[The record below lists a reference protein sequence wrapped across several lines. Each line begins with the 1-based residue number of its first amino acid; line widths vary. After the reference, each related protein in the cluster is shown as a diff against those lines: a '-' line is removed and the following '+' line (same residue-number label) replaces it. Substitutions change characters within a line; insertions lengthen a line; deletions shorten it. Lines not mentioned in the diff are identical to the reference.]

1 MSPKSK
7 LSGILAF
14 IILGVLIHPCFNL
27 SLRAQTTS
35 AQQWT
40 QLYEGMSSNTQI
52 ESDEDSSPGNQIF
65 QQSQERVRVPGQFPE
80 RQIDKSDPRIEGLAI
95 TERQRVISN
104 LEQKLQPYLNKELIG
119 DQPLKQFGY
128 DQLRADRF
136 QFDPIANPSLPRN
149 YFLGPGDEVLIHD
162 SLGKS
167 GAAMGV
173 QGTLID
179 PSGLLHIPGVE
190 PIKAWN
196 LTLDQLNEELRTR
209 TKFLYATLGRLRSI
223 QVNLIGEANR
233 PGLHR
238 VPAIASV
245 YNVLAL
251 AGGVKKSGSLRQ
263 IQWKRGNQMIA
274 EIDLYEYLLKGETLK
289 EITLKSGDTLFIPL
303 LQKAFAVTGAVKR
316 PAIYETKDNITFNQA
331 LELAGGLQ
339 VDAMGKIQIER
350 TVPGQGRMM
359 IRVSLDNNDSRNQML
374 ENFDVVKIF
383 PTKAPLNVS
392 ISGEVIKKPGTYP
405 LLKEMILAD
414 LIVAAGGLGHPES
427 TDLTVFITRWEYND
441 LRSQRKIY
449 KIQLNPETL
458 KTKPSF
464 NLKRGDAVLIRH
476 HSEYRKP
483 MFVTI
488 AGEVQFPGTYEFELG
503 TRLSEIIKQA
513 GGYTDQAFLEGAI
526 FTRNLLIEK
535 EKAID
540 IRLRKDSE
548 RALLQSTVAASS
560 SLTSP
565 QTQLQAVN
573 AIREGLN
580 KENEIE
586 SQLSEGNE
594 IESRRNSDEEKT
606 EVSTV
611 QDINQGRVIIRL
623 RPINELQNT
632 VDDLELRDGDI
643 LTIPQ
648 KSNTIMVKGETLGE
662 ASIPYSEGEEA
673 DYYIDQLGGIR
684 DSADLD
690 DVYVIQASGIV
701 IKDSGYDIRQGDT
714 IIVPPDL
721 RPKESTIKEYAT
733 VVDIIFK
740 TFTTIAILYSIGI
753 LQAPSAIGMLAF

>member
-1 MSPKSK
+1 MSPKSTA
-7 LSGILAF
+7 SGILAF
-14 IILGVLIHPCFNL
+14 IFLGVLIHPCFNL

-35 AQQWT
+35 AQQWS
-40 QLYEGMSSNTQI
+40 QLYEGMSANTQT
-52 ESDEDSSPGNQIF
+52 ETGEGSSPGNLIF
-65 QQSQERVRVPGQFPE
+65 QQSQERVSVPRQVPE
-80 RQIDKSDPRIEGLAI
+80 RQ
-95 TERQRVISN
+95 TERSTSRMGKAVVGDRQRVISN

-167 GAAMGV
+167 GAAVGV
-173 QGTLID
+173 QGTLVD

-196 LTLDQLNEELRTR
+196 LTLEQLNEELRAR

-263 IQWKRGNQMIA
+263 IQWKRGNKLIA
-274 EIDLYEYLLKGETLK
+274 EIDLYEYLLKGETLE
-289 EITLKSGDTLFIPL
+289 EITLKSGDTLFIPM
-303 LQKAFAVTGAVKR
+303 LQNAFAVTGAVKR
-316 PAIYETKDNITFNQA
+316 PAIYETKNNITFNKA

-339 VDAMGKIQIER
+339 SDTSGMIQIER
-350 TVPGQGRMM
+350 TVPGQGRML
-359 IRVSLDNNDSRNQML
+359 IRISLDNNDSRNQKL
-374 ENFDVVKIF
+374 ENLDIIKVFPGGSSQTVKV
-383 PTKAPLNVS
+383 T
-392 ISGEVIKKPGTYP
+392 GEVVNLPGSYP
-405 LLKEMILAD
+405 LLKEMTLAD
-414 LIVAAGGLGHPES
+414 LVIAAGGLDHPES
-427 TDLTVFITRWEYND
+427 TDLVVFITRWEYSD
-441 LRSQRKIY
+441 LKSERKIY
-449 KIQLNPETL
+449 KIRLNPETL
-458 KTKPSF
+458 ETKPAF
-464 NLKRGDAVLIRH
+464 NLKRGDSVLIRH
-476 HSEYRKP
+476 HGEYRAP
-483 MFVTI
+483 MFITI

-503 TRLSEIIKQA
+503 TRISEIIKKA

-526 FTRNLLIEK
+526 FTRNLLVEK

-540 IRLRKDSE
+540 MRLRKDSE
-548 RALLQSTVAASS
+548 RALLQSTVSASA

-573 AIREGLN
+573 AIRAGLN
-580 KENEIE
+580 ETNQIE
-586 SQLSEGNE
+586 SQRSL
-594 IESRRNSDEEKT
+594 DEEET
-606 EVSTV
+606 EIATV
-611 QDINQGRVIIRL
+611 QDINQGRVIINL
-623 RPINELQNT
+623 RPVNELQNT
-632 VDDLELRDGDI
+632 IDDLELRDGDI

-648 KSNTIMVKGETLGE
+648 ISNTIMVKGETLGE
-662 ASIPYSEGEEA
+662 ASIPYSKGEEA
-673 DYYIDQLGGIR
+673 DYYIDQLGGLR

>member
-1 MSPKSK
+1 MSPKSTA
-7 LSGILAF
+7 SGILAF
-14 IILGVLIHPCFNL
+14 IFLGVLIHPCFNL

-35 AQQWT
+35 AQQWS
-40 QLYEGMSSNTQI
+40 QLYEGMSANTQT
-52 ESDEDSSPGNQIF
+52 ETGEGSSPGNLIF
-65 QQSQERVRVPGQFPE
+65 QQSQERVSVPRQVPE
-80 RQIDKSDPRIEGLAI
+80 RQ
-95 TERQRVISN
+95 TERSTSRMGKAVTGDRQRVISN
-104 LEQKLQPYLNKELIG
+104 LEIKLQPYLNKELIG

-167 GAAMGV
+167 GAAVGV
-173 QGTLID
+173 QGTLVD

-196 LTLDQLNEELRTR
+196 LTLEQLNEELRAR

-263 IQWKRGNQMIA
+263 IQWKRGNKLIA
-274 EIDLYEYLLKGETLK
+274 EIDLYEYLLKGETLE
-289 EITLKSGDTLFIPL
+289 EITLKSGDTLFIPM
-303 LQKAFAVTGAVKR
+303 LQNAFAVTGAVKR
-316 PAIYETKDNITFNQA
+316 PAIYETKNNITFNKA

-339 VDAMGKIQIER
+339 ADTSGMIQIER
-350 TVPGQGRMM
+350 TVPGQGRML
-359 IRVSLDNNDSRNQML
+359 IRISLDNNDSRNQKL
-374 ENFDVVKIF
+374 ENLDIIKVFPGGSSQTVKV
-383 PTKAPLNVS
+383 T
-392 ISGEVIKKPGTYP
+392 GEVVNLPGSYP
-405 LLKEMILAD
+405 LLKEMTLAD
-414 LIVAAGGLGHPES
+414 LVIAAGGLDHPES
-427 TDLTVFITRWEYND
+427 TDLVVFITRWEYSD
-441 LRSQRKIY
+441 LKSERKIY
-449 KIQLNPETL
+449 KIRLNPETL
-458 KTKPSF
+458 ETKPAF
-464 NLKRGDAVLIRH
+464 NLKRGDSVLIRH
-476 HSEYRKP
+476 HGEYRAP
-483 MFVTI
+483 MFITI

-503 TRLSEIIKQA
+503 TRISEIIKKA

-526 FTRNLLIEK
+526 FTRNLLVEK

-540 IRLRKDSE
+540 MRLRKDSE
-548 RALLQSTVAASS
+548 RALLQSTVSASA

-573 AIREGLN
+573 AIRAGLN
-580 KENEIE
+580 ETNQIE
-586 SQLSEGNE
+586 SQRSL
-594 IESRRNSDEEKT
+594 DEEET
-606 EVSTV
+606 EIATV
-611 QDINQGRVIIRL
+611 QDINQGRVIINL
-623 RPINELQNT
+623 RPVNELQNT

-648 KSNTIMVKGETLGE
+648 ISNTIMVKGETLGE
-662 ASIPYSEGEEA
+662 ASIPYSKGEEA
-673 DYYIDQLGGIR
+673 DYYIDQLGGLR
-684 DSADLD
+684 DSADLE

-721 RPKESTIKEYAT
+721 RPKESTILEYAT

-740 TFTTIAILYSIGI
+740 TFTTFAILYSIGI

>member
-1 MSPKSK
+1 MGKAVV
-7 LSGILAF
+7 G
-14 IILGVLIHPCFNL
+14 
-27 SLRAQTTS
+27 
-35 AQQWT
+35 
-40 QLYEGMSSNTQI
+40 
-52 ESDEDSSPGNQIF
+52 D
-65 QQSQERVRVPGQFPE
+65 
-80 RQIDKSDPRIEGLAI
+80 
-95 TERQRVISN
+95 RQRVISN

-167 GAAMGV
+167 GAAVGV
-173 QGTLID
+173 QGTLVD

-196 LTLDQLNEELRTR
+196 LTLDQLNEELRAR

-263 IQWKRGNQMIA
+263 IQWKRGNKLIA
-274 EIDLYEYLLKGETLK
+274 EIDLYEYLLKGETLE
-289 EITLKSGDTLFIPL
+289 EITLKSGDTLFIPM
-303 LQKAFAVTGAVKR
+303 LQNAFAVTGAVKR
-316 PAIYETKDNITFNQA
+316 PAIYETKNNITFNKA

-339 VDAMGKIQIER
+339 SDTSGMIQIER
-350 TVPGQGRMM
+350 TVPGQGRML
-359 IRVSLDNNDSRNQML
+359 IRISLDNNDSRNQKL
-374 ENFDVVKIF
+374 ENLDIIKVFPGGSSQTVKV
-383 PTKAPLNVS
+383 T
-392 ISGEVIKKPGTYP
+392 GEVVNLPGSYP
-405 LLKEMILAD
+405 LLKEMTLAD
-414 LIVAAGGLGHPES
+414 LVIAAGGLDHPES
-427 TDLTVFITRWEYND
+427 TDLVVFITRWEYSD
-441 LRSQRKIY
+441 LKSERKIY
-449 KIQLNPETL
+449 KIRLNPETL
-458 KTKPSF
+458 ETKPAF
-464 NLKRGDAVLIRH
+464 NLKRGDSVLIRH
-476 HSEYRKP
+476 HGEYRAP
-483 MFVTI
+483 MFITI

-503 TRLSEIIKQA
+503 TRISEIIKKA

-526 FTRNLLIEK
+526 FTRNLLVEK

-540 IRLRKDSE
+540 MRLRKDSE
-548 RALLQSTVAASS
+548 RALLQSTVSASA

-573 AIREGLN
+573 AIRAGLN
-580 KENEIE
+580 ETNQIE
-586 SQLSEGNE
+586 SQRSL
-594 IESRRNSDEEKT
+594 DEEET
-606 EVSTV
+606 EIATV
-611 QDINQGRVIIRL
+611 QDINQGRVIIKL
-623 RPINELQNT
+623 RPVNELQNT

-648 KSNTIMVKGETLGE
+648 ISNTIMVKGETLGE
-662 ASIPYSEGEEA
+662 ASIPYSKGEEA
-673 DYYIDQLGGIR
+673 DYYIDQLGGLR

-690 DVYVIQASGIV
+690 DVYVIQASGNV
-701 IKDSGYDIRQGDT
+701 IKESGYDIRQGDT

>member
-1 MSPKSK
+1 MSPKSTA
-7 LSGILAF
+7 SGILAF
-14 IILGVLIHPCFNL
+14 IFLGVLIHPCFNL

-35 AQQWT
+35 AQQWS
-40 QLYEGMSSNTQI
+40 QLYEGMSANTQT
-52 ESDEDSSPGNQIF
+52 ETGEGSSPGNLIF
-65 QQSQERVRVPGQFPE
+65 QQSQERVSVPRQVPE
-80 RQIDKSDPRIEGLAI
+80 RQ
-95 TERQRVISN
+95 TERSTSRMGKAVVGDRQRVISN
-104 LEQKLQPYLNKELIG
+104 LEIKLQPYLNKELIG

-167 GAAMGV
+167 GAVVGV
-173 QGTLID
+173 QGTLVD

-196 LTLDQLNEELRTR
+196 LTLDQLNEELRAR

-263 IQWKRGNQMIA
+263 IQWKRGNKLIA
-274 EIDLYEYLLKGETLK
+274 EIDLYEYLLKGETLE
-289 EITLKSGDTLFIPL
+289 EITLKSGDTLFIPM
-303 LQKAFAVTGAVKR
+303 LQNAFAVTGAVKR
-316 PAIYETKDNITFNQA
+316 PAIYETKNNITFNQA

-339 VDAMGKIQIER
+339 ADTSGMIQIER
-350 TVPGQGRMM
+350 TVPGQGRML
-359 IRVSLDNNDSRNQML
+359 IRISLDNNASRNQKL
-374 ENFDVVKIF
+374 ENLDIIKVFPGGSSQTVKV
-383 PTKAPLNVS
+383 T
-392 ISGEVIKKPGTYP
+392 GEVVNLPGSYP
-405 LLKEMILAD
+405 LLKEMTLAD
-414 LIVAAGGLGHPES
+414 LVIAAGGLDHPES
-427 TDLTVFITRWEYND
+427 TDLVVFITRWEYSD
-441 LRSQRKIY
+441 LKSERKIY
-449 KIQLNPETL
+449 KIRLNPETL
-458 KTKPSF
+458 ETKPAF
-464 NLKRGDAVLIRH
+464 NLKRGDSVLIRH
-476 HSEYRKP
+476 HGEYRAP
-483 MFVTI
+483 MFITI

-503 TRLSEIIKQA
+503 TRISEIIKKA

-526 FTRNLLIEK
+526 FTRNLLVEK

-540 IRLRKDSE
+540 MRLRKDSE
-548 RALLQSTVAASS
+548 RALLQSTVSASA

-573 AIREGLN
+573 AIRAGLN
-580 KENEIE
+580 ETNQIE
-586 SQLSEGNE
+586 SQRSL
-594 IESRRNSDEEKT
+594 DEEET
-606 EVSTV
+606 EIATV
-611 QDINQGRVIIRL
+611 QDINQGRVIINL
-623 RPINELQNT
+623 RPVNELQNT

-648 KSNTIMVKGETLGE
+648 ISNTIMVKGETLGE
-662 ASIPYSEGEEA
+662 ASIPYSKGEEA
-673 DYYIDQLGGIR
+673 DYYIDQLGGLR

>member
-1 MSPKSK
+1 MSPK
-7 LSGILAF
+7 LTASGILAF
-14 IILGVLIHPCFNL
+14 IFLGVLIHPCFNL

-35 AQQWT
+35 AQQWS
-40 QLYEGMSSNTQI
+40 QLYEGMSANTQT
-52 ESDEDSSPGNQIF
+52 ETGEGSSPGNLIF
-65 QQSQERVRVPGQFPE
+65 QQSQERVSVPRQVPE
-80 RQIDKSDPRIEGLAI
+80 RQ
-95 TERQRVISN
+95 TERSTSRMGKAVVGDRQRVISN
-104 LEQKLQPYLNKELIG
+104 LEIKLQPYLNKELIG

-167 GAAMGV
+167 GAAVGV
-173 QGTLID
+173 QGTLVD

-196 LTLDQLNEELRTR
+196 LTLEQLNEELRAR

-263 IQWKRGNQMIA
+263 IQWKRGNKLIA

-289 EITLKSGDTLFIPL
+289 EITLKSGDTLFIPM
-303 LQKAFAVTGAVKR
+303 LQNAFAVTGAVKR
-316 PAIYETKDNITFNQA
+316 PAIYETKNNITFNQA

-339 VDAMGKIQIER
+339 ADTSGMIQIER
-350 TVPGQGRMM
+350 TVPGQGRML
-359 IRVSLDNNDSRNQML
+359 IRISLDNNDSRNQKL
-374 ENFDVVKIF
+374 ENLDIIKVFPGGSSQTVKV
-383 PTKAPLNVS
+383 T
-392 ISGEVIKKPGTYP
+392 GEVVNLPGSYP
-405 LLKEMILAD
+405 LLKEMTLAD
-414 LIVAAGGLGHPES
+414 LVIAAGGLDHPES
-427 TDLTVFITRWEYND
+427 TDLVVFITRWEYSD
-441 LRSQRKIY
+441 LKSERKIY
-449 KIQLNPETL
+449 KIRLNPETL
-458 KTKPSF
+458 ETKPAF
-464 NLKRGDAVLIRH
+464 NLKRGDSVLIRH
-476 HSEYRKP
+476 HGEYRAP
-483 MFVTI
+483 MFITI

-503 TRLSEIIKQA
+503 TRISEIIKKA

-526 FTRNLLIEK
+526 FTRNLLVEK

-540 IRLRKDSE
+540 MRLRKDSE
-548 RALLQSTVAASS
+548 RALLQSTVSASA

-573 AIREGLN
+573 AIRAGLN
-580 KENEIE
+580 ETNQIE
-586 SQLSEGNE
+586 SQRSL
-594 IESRRNSDEEKT
+594 DEEET
-606 EVSTV
+606 EIATV
-611 QDINQGRVIIRL
+611 QDINQGRVIINL
-623 RPINELQNT
+623 RPVNELQNT
-632 VDDLELRDGDI
+632 IDDLELRDGDI

-648 KSNTIMVKGETLGE
+648 ISNTIMVKGETLGE
-662 ASIPYSEGEEA
+662 ASIPYSKGEEA
-673 DYYIDQLGGIR
+673 EYYIDQLGGLR

>member
-1 MSPKSK
+1 MSPK
-7 LSGILAF
+7 LTASGILAF
-14 IILGVLIHPCFNL
+14 IFLGVLIHPCFNL

-35 AQQWT
+35 AQQWS
-40 QLYEGMSSNTQI
+40 QLYEGMSANTQT
-52 ESDEDSSPGNQIF
+52 ETGEGSSPGNLIF
-65 QQSQERVRVPGQFPE
+65 QQSQERVSVPRQVPE
-80 RQIDKSDPRIEGLAI
+80 RQ
-95 TERQRVISN
+95 TERSTSRMGKPVTGDRQRVISN
-104 LEQKLQPYLNKELIG
+104 LEIKLQPYLNKELIG

-167 GAAMGV
+167 GAAVGV
-173 QGTLID
+173 QGTLVD

-196 LTLDQLNEELRTR
+196 LTLDQLNEELRAR

-263 IQWKRGNQMIA
+263 IQWKRGNKLIA
-274 EIDLYEYLLKGETLK
+274 EIDLYEYLLKGETLE
-289 EITLKSGDTLFIPL
+289 EITLKSGDTLFIPM
-303 LQKAFAVTGAVKR
+303 LQNAFAVTGAVKR
-316 PAIYETKDNITFNQA
+316 PAIYETKNNITFNKA

-339 VDAMGKIQIER
+339 ADTSGMIQIER
-350 TVPGQGRMM
+350 TVPGQGRML
-359 IRVSLDNNDSRNQML
+359 IRISLDNNASRNQKL
-374 ENFDVVKIF
+374 ENLDIIKVFPGGSSQTVKV
-383 PTKAPLNVS
+383 T
-392 ISGEVIKKPGTYP
+392 GEVVNLPGSYP
-405 LLKEMILAD
+405 LLKEMTLAD
-414 LIVAAGGLGHPES
+414 LVIAAGGLDHPES
-427 TDLTVFITRWEYND
+427 TDLVVFITRWEYSD
-441 LRSQRKIY
+441 LKSERKIY
-449 KIQLNPETL
+449 KIRLNPETL
-458 KTKPSF
+458 ETKPAF
-464 NLKRGDAVLIRH
+464 NLKRGDSVLIRH
-476 HSEYRKP
+476 HGEYRAP
-483 MFVTI
+483 MFITI

-503 TRLSEIIKQA
+503 TRISEIIKKA

-526 FTRNLLIEK
+526 FTRNLLVEK

-540 IRLRKDSE
+540 MRLRKDSE
-548 RALLQSTVAASS
+548 RALLQSTVSASA

-573 AIREGLN
+573 AIRAGLN
-580 KENEIE
+580 ETNQIE
-586 SQLSEGNE
+586 SQRSL
-594 IESRRNSDEEKT
+594 DEEET
-606 EVSTV
+606 EIATV
-611 QDINQGRVIIRL
+611 QDINQGRVIIKL
-623 RPINELQNT
+623 RPVNELQNT
-632 VDDLELRDGDI
+632 IDDLELRDGDI

-648 KSNTIMVKGETLGE
+648 ISNTIMVKGETLGE
-662 ASIPYSEGEEA
+662 ASIPYSKGEEA
-673 DYYIDQLGGIR
+673 EYYIDQLGGLR

>member
-7 LSGILAF
+7 LSGFLAF

-52 ESDEDSSPGNQIF
+52 ETGEGSSPGNQIF
-65 QQSQERVRVPGQFPE
+65 QQSQERLRVPGQAPE

-167 GAAMGV
+167 RAAMGV
-173 QGTLID
+173 QGTLVD

-196 LTLDQLNEELRTR
+196 LTLDQLNEELRAR

-274 EIDLYEYLLKGETLK
+274 EIDLYEYLLKGETLE
-289 EITLKSGDTLFIPL
+289 EITLKSGDTLFIPM
-303 LQKAFAVTGAVKR
+303 LQNAFAVTGAIKR

-339 VDAMGKIQIER
+339 VDAMGNIQIER

-427 TDLTVFITRWEYND
+427 TDLTVFITRWEYKD

-526 FTRNLLIEK
+526 FTRDLLIEK

-586 SQLSEGNE
+586 SRLSEGNE

-611 QDINQGRVIIRL
+611 QDIKQGRVIIRL

-690 DVYVIQASGIV
+690 DVYVIQVSGIV

>member
-1 MSPKSK
+1 MSPK
-7 LSGILAF
+7 LTASGILAF
-14 IILGVLIHPCFNL
+14 IFLGVLIHPCFNL

-35 AQQWT
+35 AQQWS
-40 QLYEGMSSNTQI
+40 QLYEGMSANTQT
-52 ESDEDSSPGNQIF
+52 ETGEGSSPGNLIF
-65 QQSQERVRVPGQFPE
+65 QQSQERVSVPRQVPE
-80 RQIDKSDPRIEGLAI
+80 RQTERSTSRIEKFVTGD
-95 TERQRVISN
+95 RQRVISN
-104 LEQKLQPYLNKELIG
+104 LEIKLQPYLNKELIG

-167 GAAMGV
+167 GAVVGV
-173 QGTLID
+173 QGTLVD

-196 LTLDQLNEELRTR
+196 LTLDQLNEELRAR

-263 IQWKRGNQMIA
+263 IQWKRGNKLIA

-289 EITLKSGDTLFIPL
+289 EITLKSGDTLFIPM
-303 LQKAFAVTGAVKR
+303 LQNAFAVTGAVKR
-316 PAIYETKDNITFNQA
+316 PAIYETKNNITFNQA

-339 VDAMGKIQIER
+339 ADTSGMIQIER
-350 TVPGQGRMM
+350 TVPGQGRML
-359 IRVSLDNNDSRNQML
+359 IRISLDNNASRNQKL
-374 ENFDVVKIF
+374 ENLDIIKVFPGGSSQTVKV
-383 PTKAPLNVS
+383 T
-392 ISGEVIKKPGTYP
+392 GEVVNLPGSYP
-405 LLKEMILAD
+405 LLKEMTLAD
-414 LIVAAGGLGHPES
+414 LVIAAGGLDHPES
-427 TDLTVFITRWEYND
+427 TDLVVFITRWEYSD
-441 LRSQRKIY
+441 LKSERKIY
-449 KIQLNPETL
+449 KIRLNPETL
-458 KTKPSF
+458 ETKPAF
-464 NLKRGDAVLIRH
+464 NLKRGDSVLIRH
-476 HSEYRKP
+476 HGEYRAP
-483 MFVTI
+483 MFITI

-503 TRLSEIIKQA
+503 TRISEIIKKA

-526 FTRNLLIEK
+526 FTRNLLVEK

-540 IRLRKDSE
+540 MRLRKDSE
-548 RALLQSTVAASS
+548 RALLQSTVSASA

-573 AIREGLN
+573 AIRAGLN
-580 KENEIE
+580 ETNQIE
-586 SQLSEGNE
+586 SQRSL
-594 IESRRNSDEEKT
+594 DEEET
-606 EVSTV
+606 EIATV
-611 QDINQGRVIIRL
+611 QDINQGRVIIKL
-623 RPINELQNT
+623 RPVNELQNT

-648 KSNTIMVKGETLGE
+648 ISNTIMVKGETLGE
-662 ASIPYSEGEEA
+662 ASIPYSKGEEA
-673 DYYIDQLGGIR
+673 EYYIDQLGGLR

>member
-7 LSGILAF
+7 VSGILAF

-40 QLYEGMSSNTQI
+40 QLYEGMSANTQI
-52 ESDEDSSPGNQIF
+52 ETGEGSSPGNLIF
-65 QQSQERVRVPGQFPE
+65 QQSQERVSVPRQVSE
-80 RQIDKSDPRIEGLAI
+80 RQ
-95 TERQRVISN
+95 TERSTSSMGKPVTGDRQRVISN
-104 LEQKLQPYLNKELIG
+104 LEIKLQPYLNKELIG

-167 GAAMGV
+167 GAAVGV
-173 QGTLID
+173 QGTLVD

-196 LTLDQLNEELRTR
+196 LTLDQLNEELRAR

-263 IQWKRGNQMIA
+263 IQWKRGNKLIA
-274 EIDLYEYLLKGETLK
+274 EIDLYEYLLKGETLE
-289 EITLKSGDTLFIPL
+289 EITLKSGDTLFIPM
-303 LQKAFAVTGAVKR
+303 LQNAFAVTGAVKR
-316 PAIYETKDNITFNQA
+316 PAIYETKNNITFNQA

-339 VDAMGKIQIER
+339 ADTSGMIQIER
-350 TVPGQGRMM
+350 TVPGQGRAL
-359 IRVSLDNNDSRNQML
+359 IRISLDNNASRNQKL
-374 ENFDVVKIF
+374 ENLDIIKVFPGGSSQSVKV
-383 PTKAPLNVS
+383 T
-392 ISGEVIKKPGTYP
+392 GEVVNLPGNYP
-405 LLKEMILAD
+405 LLKEMTLAD
-414 LIVAAGGLGHPES
+414 LIIAAGGLDHPES
-427 TDLTVFITRWEYND
+427 TDLVVFITRWEYSD
-441 LRSQRKIY
+441 LKSERKIY
-449 KIQLNPETL
+449 KIRLNPETL
-458 KTKPSF
+458 ETKPAF
-464 NLKRGDAVLIRH
+464 NLKRGDSVLIRH
-476 HSEYRKP
+476 HGEYRAP
-483 MFVTI
+483 MFITI

-503 TRLSEIIKQA
+503 TRISEIIKKA

-526 FTRNLLIEK
+526 FTRNLLVEK

-540 IRLRKDSE
+540 MRLRKDSE
-548 RALLQSTVAASS
+548 RALLQSTVSASA

-573 AIREGLN
+573 AIRAGLN
-580 KENEIE
+580 ETNQIE
-586 SQLSEGNE
+586 SQRSL
-594 IESRRNSDEEKT
+594 DEEET
-606 EVSTV
+606 EIATV
-611 QDINQGRVIIRL
+611 QDINQGRVIIKL
-623 RPINELQNT
+623 RPVNELQNT

-648 KSNTIMVKGETLGE
+648 ISNTIMVKGETLGE
-662 ASIPYSEGEEA
+662 ASIPYSKGEEA
-673 DYYIDQLGGIR
+673 DYYIDQLGGLR

>member
-52 ESDEDSSPGNQIF
+52 ETGEGSSPGNQIF
-65 QQSQERVRVPGQFPE
+65 QQSQERVRVPGQVPE
-80 RQIDKSDPRIEGLAI
+80 RQIDKSDSRIEGLAI

-196 LTLDQLNEELRTR
+196 LTLDQLNEELRAR

-274 EIDLYEYLLKGETLK
+274 EIDLYEYLLKGETLE
-289 EITLKSGDTLFIPL
+289 EITLKSGDTLFIPM
-303 LQKAFAVTGAVKR
+303 LQNAFAVTGAIKR

-526 FTRNLLIEK
+526 FTRDLLIEK

-580 KENEIE
+580 KENETE

>member
-1 MSPKSK
+1 MSPKSTA
-7 LSGILAF
+7 SGILAF
-14 IILGVLIHPCFNL
+14 IFLGVLIHPCFNL

-35 AQQWT
+35 AQQWS
-40 QLYEGMSSNTQI
+40 QLYEGMSANTQI
-52 ESDEDSSPGNQIF
+52 ETGEGSSPGNLIF
-65 QQSQERVRVPGQFPE
+65 QQSQERVSVPRQVPE
-80 RQIDKSDPRIEGLAI
+80 RQ
-95 TERQRVISN
+95 TERSTSRMGKAVTGDRQRVISN
-104 LEQKLQPYLNKELIG
+104 LEIKLQPYLNKELIG

-167 GAAMGV
+167 GAAVGV
-173 QGTLID
+173 QGTLVD

-196 LTLDQLNEELRTR
+196 LTLDQLNEELRAR

-263 IQWKRGNQMIA
+263 IQWKRGNKLIA
-274 EIDLYEYLLKGETLK
+274 EIDLYEYLLKGETLE
-289 EITLKSGDTLFIPL
+289 EITLKSGDTLFIPM
-303 LQKAFAVTGAVKR
+303 LQNAFAVTGAVKR
-316 PAIYETKDNITFNQA
+316 PAIYETKNNITFNQA

-339 VDAMGKIQIER
+339 ADTSGMIQIER
-350 TVPGQGRMM
+350 TVPGQGRML
-359 IRVSLDNNDSRNQML
+359 IRISLDNNDSRNQKL
-374 ENFDVVKIF
+374 ENLDIIKVFPGGSSQTVKV
-383 PTKAPLNVS
+383 T
-392 ISGEVIKKPGTYP
+392 GEVVNLPGSYP
-405 LLKEMILAD
+405 LLKEMTLAD
-414 LIVAAGGLGHPES
+414 LVIAAGGLDHPES
-427 TDLTVFITRWEYND
+427 TDLVVFITRWEYSD
-441 LRSQRKIY
+441 LKSERKIY
-449 KIQLNPETL
+449 KIRLNPETL
-458 KTKPSF
+458 ETKPAF
-464 NLKRGDAVLIRH
+464 NLKRGDSVLIRH
-476 HSEYRKP
+476 HGEYRAP
-483 MFVTI
+483 MFITI

-503 TRLSEIIKQA
+503 TRISEIIKKA

-526 FTRNLLIEK
+526 FTRNLLVEK

-540 IRLRKDSE
+540 MRLRKDSE
-548 RALLQSTVAASS
+548 RALLQSTVSASA

-573 AIREGLN
+573 AIRAGLN
-580 KENEIE
+580 ETNQIE
-586 SQLSEGNE
+586 SQRSL
-594 IESRRNSDEEKT
+594 DEEET
-606 EVSTV
+606 EIATV
-611 QDINQGRVIIRL
+611 QDINQGRVIINL
-623 RPINELQNT
+623 RPVNELQNT
-632 VDDLELRDGDI
+632 IDDLELRDGDI

-648 KSNTIMVKGETLGE
+648 ISNTIMVKGETLGE
-662 ASIPYSEGEEA
+662 ASIPYSKGEEA
-673 DYYIDQLGGIR
+673 DYYIDQLGGLR

>member
-1 MSPKSK
+1 MSPKSTA
-7 LSGILAF
+7 SGILAF
-14 IILGVLIHPCFNL
+14 IFLGVLIHPCFNL

-35 AQQWT
+35 AQQWS
-40 QLYEGMSSNTQI
+40 QLYEGMSANTQI
-52 ESDEDSSPGNQIF
+52 ETGKGSSPGNLIF
-65 QQSQERVRVPGQFPE
+65 QQSQERVSVPRQVPE
-80 RQIDKSDPRIEGLAI
+80 RQ
-95 TERQRVISN
+95 TERSTSRMGKAVVGDRQRVISN
-104 LEQKLQPYLNKELIG
+104 LEIKLQPYLNKELIG

-167 GAAMGV
+167 GAVVGV
-173 QGTLID
+173 QGTLVD

-196 LTLDQLNEELRTR
+196 LTLEQLNEELRAR

-263 IQWKRGNQMIA
+263 IQWKRGNKLIA

-289 EITLKSGDTLFIPL
+289 EITLKSGDTLFIPM
-303 LQKAFAVTGAVKR
+303 LQNAFAVTGAVKR
-316 PAIYETKDNITFNQA
+316 PAIYETKNNITFNQA

-339 VDAMGKIQIER
+339 ADTSGMIQIER
-350 TVPGQGRMM
+350 TVPGQGRML
-359 IRVSLDNNDSRNQML
+359 IRISLDNNASRNQKL
-374 ENFDVVKIF
+374 ENLDIIKVFPGGSSQTVKV
-383 PTKAPLNVS
+383 T
-392 ISGEVIKKPGTYP
+392 GEVVNLPGSYP
-405 LLKEMILAD
+405 LLKEMTLAD
-414 LIVAAGGLGHPES
+414 LVIAAGGLDHPES
-427 TDLTVFITRWEYND
+427 TDLVVFITRWEYSD
-441 LRSQRKIY
+441 LKSERKIY
-449 KIQLNPETL
+449 KIRLNPETL
-458 KTKPSF
+458 ETKPAF
-464 NLKRGDAVLIRH
+464 NLKRGDSVLIRH
-476 HSEYRKP
+476 HGEYRAP
-483 MFVTI
+483 MFITI

-503 TRLSEIIKQA
+503 TRISEIIKKA

-526 FTRNLLIEK
+526 FTRNLLVEK

-540 IRLRKDSE
+540 MRLRKDSE
-548 RALLQSTVAASS
+548 RALLQSTVSASA

-573 AIREGLN
+573 AIRAGLN
-580 KENEIE
+580 ETNQIE
-586 SQLSEGNE
+586 SQRSL
-594 IESRRNSDEEKT
+594 DEEET
-606 EVSTV
+606 EIATV
-611 QDINQGRVIIRL
+611 QDINQGRVIIKL
-623 RPINELQNT
+623 RPVNELQNT
-632 VDDLELRDGDI
+632 IDDLELRDGDI

-648 KSNTIMVKGETLGE
+648 ISNTIMVKGETLGE
-662 ASIPYSEGEEA
+662 ASIPYSKGEEA
-673 DYYIDQLGGIR
+673 EYYIDQLGGLR

>member
-1 MSPKSK
+1 MSPK
-7 LSGILAF
+7 LTASGILAF
-14 IILGVLIHPCFNL
+14 IFLGVLIHPCFNL

-35 AQQWT
+35 AQQWS
-40 QLYEGMSSNTQI
+40 QLYEGMSANTQT
-52 ESDEDSSPGNQIF
+52 ETGEGSSPGNLIF
-65 QQSQERVRVPGQFPE
+65 QQSQERVSVPRQVPE
-80 RQIDKSDPRIEGLAI
+80 RQTERSTSRIEKSVTGD
-95 TERQRVISN
+95 RQRVISN
-104 LEQKLQPYLNKELIG
+104 LEIKLQPYLNKELIG

-167 GAAMGV
+167 GAAVGV
-173 QGTLID
+173 QGTLVD

-196 LTLDQLNEELRTR
+196 LTLEQLNEELRAR

-263 IQWKRGNQMIA
+263 IQWKRGNKLIA

-289 EITLKSGDTLFIPL
+289 EITLKSGDTLFIPM
-303 LQKAFAVTGAVKR
+303 LQNAFAVTGAVKR
-316 PAIYETKDNITFNQA
+316 PAIYETKNNITFNKA

-339 VDAMGKIQIER
+339 ADTSGMIQIER
-350 TVPGQGRMM
+350 TVPGQGRML
-359 IRVSLDNNDSRNQML
+359 IRISLDNNASRNQKL
-374 ENFDVVKIF
+374 ENLDIIKVFPGGSSQTVKV
-383 PTKAPLNVS
+383 T
-392 ISGEVIKKPGTYP
+392 GEVVNLPGNYP
-405 LLKEMILAD
+405 LLKEMTLAD
-414 LIVAAGGLGHPES
+414 LVIAAGGLDHPES
-427 TDLTVFITRWEYND
+427 TDLVVFITRWEYSD
-441 LRSQRKIY
+441 LKSERKIY
-449 KIQLNPETL
+449 KIRLNPETL
-458 KTKPSF
+458 ETKPAF
-464 NLKRGDAVLIRH
+464 NLKRGDSVLIRH
-476 HSEYRKP
+476 HGEYRAP
-483 MFVTI
+483 MFITI

-503 TRLSEIIKQA
+503 TRISEIIKKA

-526 FTRNLLIEK
+526 FTRNLLVEK

-540 IRLRKDSE
+540 MRLRKDSE
-548 RALLQSTVAASS
+548 RALLQSTVSASA

-573 AIREGLN
+573 AIRAGLN
-580 KENEIE
+580 ETNQIE
-586 SQLSEGNE
+586 SQRSL
-594 IESRRNSDEEKT
+594 DEEET
-606 EVSTV
+606 EIATV
-611 QDINQGRVIIRL
+611 QDINQGRVIINL
-623 RPINELQNT
+623 RPVNELQNT

-648 KSNTIMVKGETLGE
+648 ISNTIMVKGETLGE
-662 ASIPYSEGEEA
+662 ASIPYSKGEEA
-673 DYYIDQLGGIR
+673 EYYIDQLGGLR

>member
-1 MSPKSK
+1 MSPK
-7 LSGILAF
+7 LTASGILAF
-14 IILGVLIHPCFNL
+14 IFLGVLIHPCFNL

-35 AQQWT
+35 AQQWS
-40 QLYEGMSSNTQI
+40 QLYEGMSANTQI
-52 ESDEDSSPGNQIF
+52 ETGEGSSPGNLIF
-65 QQSQERVRVPGQFPE
+65 QQSQERVSVPRQVSE
-80 RQIDKSDPRIEGLAI
+80 RQ
-95 TERQRVISN
+95 TERSTSSMGKPVTGDRQRVISN
-104 LEQKLQPYLNKELIG
+104 LEIKLQPYLNKELIG

-167 GAAMGV
+167 GAAVGV
-173 QGTLID
+173 QGTLVD

-196 LTLDQLNEELRTR
+196 LTLDQLNEELRAR

-263 IQWKRGNQMIA
+263 IQWKRGNKLIA
-274 EIDLYEYLLKGETLK
+274 EIDLYEYLLKGETLE
-289 EITLKSGDTLFIPL
+289 EITLKSGDTLFIPM
-303 LQKAFAVTGAVKR
+303 LQNAFAVTGAVKR
-316 PAIYETKDNITFNQA
+316 PAIYETKNNITFNKA

-339 VDAMGKIQIER
+339 SDTSGMIQIER
-350 TVPGQGRMM
+350 TVPGQGRML
-359 IRVSLDNNDSRNQML
+359 IRISLDNNDSRNQKL
-374 ENFDVVKIF
+374 ENLDIIKVFPGGSSQTVKV
-383 PTKAPLNVS
+383 T
-392 ISGEVIKKPGTYP
+392 GEVINLPGNYP
-405 LLKEMILAD
+405 LLKEMTLAD
-414 LIVAAGGLGHPES
+414 LVIAAGGLDHPES
-427 TDLTVFITRWEYND
+427 TDLVVFITRWEYSD
-441 LRSQRKIY
+441 LKSERKIY
-449 KIQLNPETL
+449 KIRLNPETL
-458 KTKPSF
+458 ETKPAF
-464 NLKRGDAVLIRH
+464 NLKRGDSVLIRH
-476 HSEYRKP
+476 HGEYRAP
-483 MFVTI
+483 MFITI

-503 TRLSEIIKQA
+503 TRISEIIKKA

-526 FTRNLLIEK
+526 FTRNLLVEK

-540 IRLRKDSE
+540 MRLRKDSE
-548 RALLQSTVAASS
+548 RALLQSTVSASA

-565 QTQLQAVN
+565 QTQLQALN
-573 AIREGLN
+573 AIRAGLN
-580 KENEIE
+580 ETNQIE
-586 SQLSEGNE
+586 SQRSL
-594 IESRRNSDEEKT
+594 DEEET
-606 EVSTV
+606 EIATV
-611 QDINQGRVIIRL
+611 QDINQGRVIIKL
-623 RPINELQNT
+623 RPVNELQNT

-648 KSNTIMVKGETLGE
+648 ISNTIMVKGETLGE
-662 ASIPYSEGEEA
+662 ASIPYSKGEEA
-673 DYYIDQLGGIR
+673 EYYIDQLGGLR

>member
-1 MSPKSK
+1 MSPK
-7 LSGILAF
+7 LTASGILAF
-14 IILGVLIHPCFNL
+14 IFLGVLIHPCFNL

-35 AQQWT
+35 AQQWS
-40 QLYEGMSSNTQI
+40 QLYEGMSANTQT
-52 ESDEDSSPGNQIF
+52 ETGEGSSPGNLIF
-65 QQSQERVRVPGQFPE
+65 QQSQERVSVPRQVPE
-80 RQIDKSDPRIEGLAI
+80 RQ
-95 TERQRVISN
+95 TERSTSRMGKAVVGDRQRVISN
-104 LEQKLQPYLNKELIG
+104 LEIKLQPYLNKELIG

-167 GAAMGV
+167 GAAVGV
-173 QGTLID
+173 QGTLVD

-196 LTLDQLNEELRTR
+196 LTLDQLNEELRAR

-263 IQWKRGNQMIA
+263 IQWKRGNKLIA
-274 EIDLYEYLLKGETLK
+274 EIDLYEYLLKGETLE
-289 EITLKSGDTLFIPL
+289 EITLKSGDTLFIPM
-303 LQKAFAVTGAVKR
+303 LQNAFAVTGAVKR
-316 PAIYETKDNITFNQA
+316 PAIYETKNNITFNQA

-339 VDAMGKIQIER
+339 ADTSGMIQIER
-350 TVPGQGRMM
+350 TVPGQGRML
-359 IRVSLDNNDSRNQML
+359 IRISLDNNDSRNQKL
-374 ENFDVVKIF
+374 ENLDIIKVFPGGSSQTVKV
-383 PTKAPLNVS
+383 T
-392 ISGEVIKKPGTYP
+392 GEVVNLPGSYP
-405 LLKEMILAD
+405 LLKEMTLAD
-414 LIVAAGGLGHPES
+414 LVIAAGGLDHPES
-427 TDLTVFITRWEYND
+427 TDLVVFITRWEYSD
-441 LRSQRKIY
+441 LKSERKIY
-449 KIQLNPETL
+449 KIRLNPETL
-458 KTKPSF
+458 ETKPAF
-464 NLKRGDAVLIRH
+464 NLKRGDSVLIRH
-476 HSEYRKP
+476 HGEYRAP
-483 MFVTI
+483 MFITI

-503 TRLSEIIKQA
+503 TRISEIIKKA

-526 FTRNLLIEK
+526 FTRNLLVEK

-540 IRLRKDSE
+540 MRLRKDSE
-548 RALLQSTVAASS
+548 RALLQSTVSASA

-573 AIREGLN
+573 AIRAGLN
-580 KENEIE
+580 ETNQIE
-586 SQLSEGNE
+586 SQRSL
-594 IESRRNSDEEKT
+594 DEEET
-606 EVSTV
+606 EIATV
-611 QDINQGRVIIRL
+611 QDINQGRVIIKL
-623 RPINELQNT
+623 RPVNELQNT
-632 VDDLELRDGDI
+632 IDDLELRDGDI

-648 KSNTIMVKGETLGE
+648 ISNTIMVKGETLGE
-662 ASIPYSEGEEA
+662 ASIPYSKGEEA
-673 DYYIDQLGGIR
+673 EYYIDQLGGLR

>member
-1 MSPKSK
+1 
-7 LSGILAF
+7 
-14 IILGVLIHPCFNL
+14 
-27 SLRAQTTS
+27 
-35 AQQWT
+35 
-40 QLYEGMSSNTQI
+40 
-52 ESDEDSSPGNQIF
+52 
-65 QQSQERVRVPGQFPE
+65 
-80 RQIDKSDPRIEGLAI
+80 
-95 TERQRVISN
+95 
-104 LEQKLQPYLNKELIG
+104 
-119 DQPLKQFGY
+119 
-128 DQLRADRF
+128 
-136 QFDPIANPSLPRN
+136 
-149 YFLGPGDEVLIHD
+149 
-162 SLGKS
+162 
-167 GAAMGV
+167 
-173 QGTLID
+173 
-179 PSGLLHIPGVE
+179 
-190 PIKAWN
+190 
-196 LTLDQLNEELRTR
+196 
-209 TKFLYATLGRLRSI
+209 
-223 QVNLIGEANR
+223 
-233 PGLHR
+233 
-238 VPAIASV
+238 
-245 YNVLAL
+245 
-251 AGGVKKSGSLRQ
+251 
-263 IQWKRGNQMIA
+263 
-274 EIDLYEYLLKGETLK
+274 
-289 EITLKSGDTLFIPL
+289 
-303 LQKAFAVTGAVKR
+303 
-316 PAIYETKDNITFNQA
+316 
-331 LELAGGLQ
+331 
-339 VDAMGKIQIER
+339 
-350 TVPGQGRMM
+350 
-359 IRVSLDNNDSRNQML
+359 
-374 ENFDVVKIF
+374 
-383 PTKAPLNVS
+383 
-392 ISGEVIKKPGTYP
+392 
-405 LLKEMILAD
+405 
-414 LIVAAGGLGHPES
+414 
-427 TDLTVFITRWEYND
+427 
-441 LRSQRKIY
+441 
-449 KIQLNPETL
+449 
-458 KTKPSF
+458 
-464 NLKRGDAVLIRH
+464 
-476 HSEYRKP
+476 

-526 FTRNLLIEK
+526 FTRDLLIEK

>member
-1 MSPKSK
+1 MSPKSTA
-7 LSGILAF
+7 SGILAF
-14 IILGVLIHPCFNL
+14 IFLGVLIHPCFNL

-35 AQQWT
+35 AQQWS
-40 QLYEGMSSNTQI
+40 QLYEGMSANTQT
-52 ESDEDSSPGNQIF
+52 ETGEGSSPGNLIF
-65 QQSQERVRVPGQFPE
+65 QQSQERVSVPRQVPE
-80 RQIDKSDPRIEGLAI
+80 RQ
-95 TERQRVISN
+95 TERSTSRMGKAVVGDRQRVISN
-104 LEQKLQPYLNKELIG
+104 LEIKLQPYLNKELIG

-167 GAAMGV
+167 GAAVGV
-173 QGTLID
+173 QGTLVD

-196 LTLDQLNEELRTR
+196 LTLEQLNEELRAR

-263 IQWKRGNQMIA
+263 IQWKRGNKLIA
-274 EIDLYEYLLKGETLK
+274 EIDLYEYLLKGETLE
-289 EITLKSGDTLFIPL
+289 EITLKSGDTLFIPM
-303 LQKAFAVTGAVKR
+303 LQNAFAVTGAVKR
-316 PAIYETKDNITFNQA
+316 PAIYETKNNITFNQA

-339 VDAMGKIQIER
+339 ADTSGMIQIER
-350 TVPGQGRMM
+350 TVPGQGRML
-359 IRVSLDNNDSRNQML
+359 IRISLDNNDSRNQKL
-374 ENFDVVKIF
+374 ENLDIIKVFPGGSSQTVKV
-383 PTKAPLNVS
+383 T
-392 ISGEVIKKPGTYP
+392 GEVVNLPGSYP
-405 LLKEMILAD
+405 LLKEMTLAD
-414 LIVAAGGLGHPES
+414 LVIAAGGLDHPES
-427 TDLTVFITRWEYND
+427 TDLVVFITRWEYSD
-441 LRSQRKIY
+441 LKSERKIY
-449 KIQLNPETL
+449 KIRLNPETL
-458 KTKPSF
+458 ETKPAF
-464 NLKRGDAVLIRH
+464 NLKRGDSVLIRH
-476 HSEYRKP
+476 HGEYRAP
-483 MFVTI
+483 MFITI

-503 TRLSEIIKQA
+503 TRISEIIKKA

-526 FTRNLLIEK
+526 FTRNLLVEK

-540 IRLRKDSE
+540 MRLRKDSE
-548 RALLQSTVAASS
+548 RALLQSTVSASA

-573 AIREGLN
+573 AIRAGLN
-580 KENEIE
+580 ETNQIE
-586 SQLSEGNE
+586 SQRSL
-594 IESRRNSDEEKT
+594 DEEET
-606 EVSTV
+606 EIATV
-611 QDINQGRVIIRL
+611 QDINQGRVIINL
-623 RPINELQNT
+623 RPVNELQNT
-632 VDDLELRDGDI
+632 IDDLELRDGDI

-648 KSNTIMVKGETLGE
+648 ISNTIMVKGETLGE
-662 ASIPYSEGEEA
+662 ASIPYSKGEEA
-673 DYYIDQLGGIR
+673 DYYIDQLGGLR
-684 DSADLD
+684 DSADLE

>member
-1 MSPKSK
+1 MSPKSTA
-7 LSGILAF
+7 SGILAF
-14 IILGVLIHPCFNL
+14 IFLGVLIHPCFNL

-40 QLYEGMSSNTQI
+40 QLYEGMSANTQI
-52 ESDEDSSPGNQIF
+52 ETGKGSSPGNLIF
-65 QQSQERVRVPGQFPE
+65 QQSQERVSVPRQVSE
-80 RQIDKSDPRIEGLAI
+80 RQ
-95 TERQRVISN
+95 TERSTSSMGKPVKGDRQRVISN
-104 LEQKLQPYLNKELIG
+104 LEIKLQPYLNKELIG

-167 GAAMGV
+167 GAAVGV
-173 QGTLID
+173 QGTLVD

-196 LTLDQLNEELRTR
+196 LTLDQLNEELRAR

-263 IQWKRGNQMIA
+263 IQWKRGNKLIA
-274 EIDLYEYLLKGETLK
+274 EIDLYEYLLKGETLQ
-289 EITLKSGDTLFIPL
+289 EITLKSGDTLFIPM
-303 LQKAFAVTGAVKR
+303 LQNAFAVTGAVKR
-316 PAIYETKDNITFNQA
+316 PAIYETKNNITFNKA

-339 VDAMGKIQIER
+339 ADTSGMIQIER
-350 TVPGQGRMM
+350 TVPGQGRAL
-359 IRVSLDNNDSRNQML
+359 IRISLDNNASRNQKL
-374 ENFDVVKIF
+374 ENLDIIKVFPGGSSQTVKV
-383 PTKAPLNVS
+383 T
-392 ISGEVIKKPGTYP
+392 GEVINLPGNYP
-405 LLKEMILAD
+405 LLKEMTLAD
-414 LIVAAGGLGHPES
+414 LVIAAGGLDHPES
-427 TDLTVFITRWEYND
+427 TDLVVFITRWEYSD
-441 LRSQRKIY
+441 LKSERKIY
-449 KIQLNPETL
+449 KIRLNPETL
-458 KTKPSF
+458 ETKPAF
-464 NLKRGDAVLIRH
+464 KLKRGDSVLIRH
-476 HSEYRKP
+476 HGEYRNP
-483 MFVTI
+483 MFITI

-503 TRLSEIIKQA
+503 TRISEIIKKA

-526 FTRNLLIEK
+526 FTRNLLVEK

-540 IRLRKDSE
+540 MRLRKDSE
-548 RALLQSTVAASS
+548 RALLQSTVSASA

-573 AIREGLN
+573 AIRAGLN
-580 KENEIE
+580 ETNQIE
-586 SQLSEGNE
+586 SQRSL
-594 IESRRNSDEEKT
+594 DEEET
-606 EVSTV
+606 EIATV
-611 QDINQGRVIIRL
+611 QDINQGRVIIKL
-623 RPINELQNT
+623 RPVNELQNT

-648 KSNTIMVKGETLGE
+648 ISNTIMVKGETLGE
-662 ASIPYSEGEEA
+662 ASIPYSKGEEA
-673 DYYIDQLGGIR
+673 DYYIDQLGGLR

>member
-7 LSGILAF
+7 VSGILAF

-52 ESDEDSSPGNQIF
+52 ETGEGSSPGNLIF
-65 QQSQERVRVPGQFPE
+65 QQSQERVRVPRQVSDRQTE
-80 RQIDKSDPRIEGLAI
+80 RPTSSMGKPMTGD
-95 TERQRVISN
+95 RQRVISN
-104 LEQKLQPYLNKELIG
+104 LEIKLQPYLNKELIG

-196 LTLDQLNEELRTR
+196 LTLDQLNEELRAR

-263 IQWKRGNQMIA
+263 IQWKRGNQLIA
-274 EIDLYEYLLKGETLK
+274 EIDLYEYLLKGETLE
-289 EITLKSGDTLFIPL
+289 EITLKSGDTLFIPM
-303 LQKAFAVTGAVKR
+303 LQNAFAVTGAVKR
-316 PAIYETKDNITFNQA
+316 PAIYETKNNITFNQA

-414 LIVAAGGLGHPES
+414 LIVAAGGLDHPES
-427 TDLTVFITRWEYND
+427 TDLTVFITRWEYSD
-441 LRSQRKIY
+441 LKSERKIY
-449 KIQLNPETL
+449 KIRINPETL
-458 KTKPSF
+458 ETKPAF

-526 FTRNLLIEK
+526 FTRDLLIEK

-573 AIREGLN
+573 AIRAGLN
-580 KENEIE
+580 ETNQIE
-586 SQLSEGNE
+586 SQRS
-594 IESRRNSDEEKT
+594 IDEEET
-606 EVSTV
+606 EIATV

-662 ASIPYSEGEEA
+662 ASIPYSKGEEA

>member
-1 MSPKSK
+1 MSPKSTA
-7 LSGILAF
+7 SGILAF
-14 IILGVLIHPCFNL
+14 IFLGVLIHPCFNL

-35 AQQWT
+35 AQQWS
-40 QLYEGMSSNTQI
+40 QLYEGMSANTQI
-52 ESDEDSSPGNQIF
+52 ETGKGSSPGNLIF
-65 QQSQERVRVPGQFPE
+65 QQSQERVSVPRQVPE
-80 RQIDKSDPRIEGLAI
+80 RQ
-95 TERQRVISN
+95 TERSTSRMGKAVVGDRQRVISN
-104 LEQKLQPYLNKELIG
+104 LEIKLQPYLNKELIG

-167 GAAMGV
+167 GAAVGV
-173 QGTLID
+173 QGTLVD

-196 LTLDQLNEELRTR
+196 LTLEQLNEELRAR

-263 IQWKRGNQMIA
+263 IQWKRGNKLIA
-274 EIDLYEYLLKGETLK
+274 EIDLYEYLLKGETLE
-289 EITLKSGDTLFIPL
+289 EITLKSGDTLFIPM
-303 LQKAFAVTGAVKR
+303 LQNAFAVTGAVKR
-316 PAIYETKDNITFNQA
+316 PAIYETKNNITFNQA

-339 VDAMGKIQIER
+339 ADTSGMIQIER
-350 TVPGQGRMM
+350 TVPGQGRML
-359 IRVSLDNNDSRNQML
+359 IRISLDNNASRNQKL
-374 ENFDVVKIF
+374 ENLDIIKVFPGGSSQTVKV
-383 PTKAPLNVS
+383 T
-392 ISGEVIKKPGTYP
+392 GEVVNLPGSYP
-405 LLKEMILAD
+405 LLKEMTLAD
-414 LIVAAGGLGHPES
+414 LVIAAGGLDHPES
-427 TDLTVFITRWEYND
+427 TDLVVFITRWEYSD
-441 LRSQRKIY
+441 LKSERKIY
-449 KIQLNPETL
+449 KIRLNPETL
-458 KTKPSF
+458 ETKPAF
-464 NLKRGDAVLIRH
+464 NLKRGDSVLIRH
-476 HSEYRKP
+476 HGEYRAP
-483 MFVTI
+483 MFITI

-503 TRLSEIIKQA
+503 TRISEIIKKA

-526 FTRNLLIEK
+526 FTRNLLVEK

-540 IRLRKDSE
+540 MRLRKDSE
-548 RALLQSTVAASS
+548 RALLQSTVSASA

-573 AIREGLN
+573 AIRAGLN
-580 KENEIE
+580 ETNQIE
-586 SQLSEGNE
+586 SQRSL
-594 IESRRNSDEEKT
+594 DEEET
-606 EVSTV
+606 EIATV
-611 QDINQGRVIIRL
+611 QDINQGRVIIKL
-623 RPINELQNT
+623 RPVNELQNT

-648 KSNTIMVKGETLGE
+648 ISNTIMVKGETLGE
-662 ASIPYSEGEEA
+662 ASIPYSKGEEA
-673 DYYIDQLGGIR
+673 EYYIDQLGGLR

>member
-1 MSPKSK
+1 MSPKSTA
-7 LSGILAF
+7 SGILAF
-14 IILGVLIHPCFNL
+14 IFLGVLIHPCFNL

-35 AQQWT
+35 AQQWS
-40 QLYEGMSSNTQI
+40 QLYEGMSANTQT
-52 ESDEDSSPGNQIF
+52 ETGEGSSPGNLIF
-65 QQSQERVRVPGQFPE
+65 QQSQERVSVPRQVPE
-80 RQIDKSDPRIEGLAI
+80 RQ
-95 TERQRVISN
+95 TERSTSRMGKAVTGDRQRVISN
-104 LEQKLQPYLNKELIG
+104 LEIKLQPYLNKELIG

-167 GAAMGV
+167 GAAVGV
-173 QGTLID
+173 QGTLVD

-196 LTLDQLNEELRTR
+196 LTLDQLNEELRAR

-263 IQWKRGNQMIA
+263 IQWKRGNKLIA
-274 EIDLYEYLLKGETLK
+274 EIDLYEYLLKGETLE
-289 EITLKSGDTLFIPL
+289 EITLKSGDTLFIPM
-303 LQKAFAVTGAVKR
+303 LQNAFAVTGAVKR
-316 PAIYETKDNITFNQA
+316 PAIYETKNNITFNQA

-339 VDAMGKIQIER
+339 ADTSGMIQIER
-350 TVPGQGRMM
+350 TVPGQGRML
-359 IRVSLDNNDSRNQML
+359 IRISLDNNDSRNQKL
-374 ENFDVVKIF
+374 ENLDIIKVFPGGSSQTVKV
-383 PTKAPLNVS
+383 T
-392 ISGEVIKKPGTYP
+392 GEVVNLPGSYP
-405 LLKEMILAD
+405 LLKEMTLAD
-414 LIVAAGGLGHPES
+414 LVIAAGGLDHPES
-427 TDLTVFITRWEYND
+427 TDLVVFITRWEYSD
-441 LRSQRKIY
+441 LKSERKIY
-449 KIQLNPETL
+449 KIRLNPETL
-458 KTKPSF
+458 ETKPAF
-464 NLKRGDAVLIRH
+464 NLKRGDSVLIRH
-476 HSEYRKP
+476 HGEYRAP
-483 MFVTI
+483 MFITI

-503 TRLSEIIKQA
+503 TRISEIIKKA

-526 FTRNLLIEK
+526 FTRNLLVEK

-540 IRLRKDSE
+540 MRLRKDSE
-548 RALLQSTVAASS
+548 RALLQSTVSASA

-573 AIREGLN
+573 AIRAGLN
-580 KENEIE
+580 ETNQIE
-586 SQLSEGNE
+586 SQRSL
-594 IESRRNSDEEKT
+594 DEEET
-606 EVSTV
+606 EIATV
-611 QDINQGRVIIRL
+611 QDINQGRVIIKL
-623 RPINELQNT
+623 RPVNELQNT

-648 KSNTIMVKGETLGE
+648 ISNTIMVKGETLGE
-662 ASIPYSEGEEA
+662 ASIPYSKGEEA
-673 DYYIDQLGGIR
+673 EYYIDQLGGLR

-721 RPKESTIKEYAT
+721 RPKESTLMEYAT

-753 LQAPSAIGMLAF
+753 LKAPSAIGMLAF

>member
-1 MSPKSK
+1 MSPKSTA
-7 LSGILAF
+7 SGILAF
-14 IILGVLIHPCFNL
+14 IFLGVLIHPCFNL

-35 AQQWT
+35 AQQWS
-40 QLYEGMSSNTQI
+40 QLYEGMSANTQT
-52 ESDEDSSPGNQIF
+52 ETGEGSSPGNLIF
-65 QQSQERVRVPGQFPE
+65 QQSQERVSVPRQVPE
-80 RQIDKSDPRIEGLAI
+80 RQ
-95 TERQRVISN
+95 TERSTSRMGKAVVGDRQRVISN
-104 LEQKLQPYLNKELIG
+104 LEIKLQPYLNKELIG

-167 GAAMGV
+167 GAAVGV
-173 QGTLID
+173 QGTLVD

-263 IQWKRGNQMIA
+263 IQWKRGNKLIA
-274 EIDLYEYLLKGETLK
+274 EIDLYEYLLKGETLE
-289 EITLKSGDTLFIPL
+289 EITLKSGDTLFIPM
-303 LQKAFAVTGAVKR
+303 LQNAFAVTGAVKR
-316 PAIYETKDNITFNQA
+316 PAIYETKNNITFNKA

-339 VDAMGKIQIER
+339 ADTSGMIQIER
-350 TVPGQGRMM
+350 TVPGQGRML
-359 IRVSLDNNDSRNQML
+359 IRISLDNNASRNQKL
-374 ENFDVVKIF
+374 ENLDIIKVFPEESLQTVKVTGEVVK
-383 PTKAPLNVS
+383 L
-392 ISGEVIKKPGTYP
+392 PGSYP
-405 LLKEMILAD
+405 LLKEMTLAD
-414 LIVAAGGLGHPES
+414 LVIAAGGLDHPES
-427 TDLTVFITRWEYND
+427 TDLVVFITRWEYSD
-441 LRSQRKIY
+441 LKSERKIY
-449 KIQLNPETL
+449 KIRLNPETL
-458 KTKPSF
+458 ETKPAF
-464 NLKRGDAVLIRH
+464 NLKRGDSVLIRH
-476 HSEYRKP
+476 HGEYRAP
-483 MFVTI
+483 MFITI

-503 TRLSEIIKQA
+503 TRISEIIKKA

-526 FTRNLLIEK
+526 FTRNLLVEK

-540 IRLRKDSE
+540 MRLRKDSE
-548 RALLQSTVAASS
+548 RALLQSTVSASA

-573 AIREGLN
+573 AIRAGLN
-580 KENEIE
+580 ETNQIE
-586 SQLSEGNE
+586 SQRSL
-594 IESRRNSDEEKT
+594 DEEET
-606 EVSTV
+606 EIATV
-611 QDINQGRVIIRL
+611 QDINQGRVIINL
-623 RPINELQNT
+623 RPVNELQNT

-648 KSNTIMVKGETLGE
+648 ISNTIMVKGETLGE
-662 ASIPYSEGEEA
+662 ASIPYSKGEEA
-673 DYYIDQLGGIR
+673 DYYIDQLGGLR

-721 RPKESTIKEYAT
+721 RPKESTLLEYAT

-740 TFTTIAILYSIGI
+740 TFTTFAILYSIGI

>member
-1 MSPKSK
+1 MSPK
-7 LSGILAF
+7 LTASGILAF
-14 IILGVLIHPCFNL
+14 IFLGVLIHPCFNL

-35 AQQWT
+35 AQQWS
-40 QLYEGMSSNTQI
+40 QLYEGMSANTQI
-52 ESDEDSSPGNQIF
+52 ETGQGSSPGNLIF
-65 QQSQERVRVPGQFPE
+65 QQSQERVSVPRQVPE
-80 RQIDKSDPRIEGLAI
+80 RQ
-95 TERQRVISN
+95 TERSTSRMGKAVVGDRQRVISN
-104 LEQKLQPYLNKELIG
+104 LEIKLQPYLNKELIG

-167 GAAMGV
+167 GAAVGV
-173 QGTLID
+173 QGTLVD

-196 LTLDQLNEELRTR
+196 LTLDQLNEELRAR

-263 IQWKRGNQMIA
+263 IQWKRGNKLIA
-274 EIDLYEYLLKGETLK
+274 EIDLYEYLLKGETLE
-289 EITLKSGDTLFIPL
+289 EITLKSGDTLFIPM
-303 LQKAFAVTGAVKR
+303 LQNAFAVTGAVKR
-316 PAIYETKDNITFNQA
+316 PAIYETKNNITFNQA

-339 VDAMGKIQIER
+339 ADTSGMIQIER
-350 TVPGQGRMM
+350 TVPGQGRML
-359 IRVSLDNNDSRNQML
+359 IRISLDNNASRNQKL
-374 ENFDVVKIF
+374 ENLDIIKVFPGGSSQTVKV
-383 PTKAPLNVS
+383 T
-392 ISGEVIKKPGTYP
+392 GEVVNLPGSYP
-405 LLKEMILAD
+405 LLKEMTLAD
-414 LIVAAGGLGHPES
+414 LVIAAGGLDHPES
-427 TDLTVFITRWEYND
+427 TDLVVFITRWEYSD
-441 LRSQRKIY
+441 LKSERKIY
-449 KIQLNPETL
+449 KIRLNPETL
-458 KTKPSF
+458 ETKPAF
-464 NLKRGDAVLIRH
+464 NLKRGDSVLIRH
-476 HSEYRKP
+476 HGEYRAP
-483 MFVTI
+483 MFITI

-503 TRLSEIIKQA
+503 TRISEIIKKA

-526 FTRNLLIEK
+526 FTRNLLVEK

-540 IRLRKDSE
+540 MRLRKDSE
-548 RALLQSTVAASS
+548 RALLQSTVSASA

-573 AIREGLN
+573 AIRAGLN
-580 KENEIE
+580 ETNQIE
-586 SQLSEGNE
+586 SQRSL
-594 IESRRNSDEEKT
+594 DEEET
-606 EVSTV
+606 EIATV
-611 QDINQGRVIIRL
+611 QDINQGRVIINL
-623 RPINELQNT
+623 RPVNELQNT
-632 VDDLELRDGDI
+632 IDDLELRDGDI

-648 KSNTIMVKGETLGE
+648 ISNTIMVKGETLGE
-662 ASIPYSEGEEA
+662 ASIPYSKGEEA
-673 DYYIDQLGGIR
+673 EYYIDQLGGLR

-721 RPKESTIKEYAT
+721 RPKESS
-733 VVDIIFK
+733 
-740 TFTTIAILYSIGI
+740 L
-753 LQAPSAIGMLAF
+753 

>member
-1 MSPKSK
+1 
-7 LSGILAF
+7 
-14 IILGVLIHPCFNL
+14 
-27 SLRAQTTS
+27 
-35 AQQWT
+35 
-40 QLYEGMSSNTQI
+40 
-52 ESDEDSSPGNQIF
+52 
-65 QQSQERVRVPGQFPE
+65 
-80 RQIDKSDPRIEGLAI
+80 
-95 TERQRVISN
+95 
-104 LEQKLQPYLNKELIG
+104 
-119 DQPLKQFGY
+119 
-128 DQLRADRF
+128 
-136 QFDPIANPSLPRN
+136 
-149 YFLGPGDEVLIHD
+149 
-162 SLGKS
+162 
-167 GAAMGV
+167 
-173 QGTLID
+173 
-179 PSGLLHIPGVE
+179 
-190 PIKAWN
+190 
-196 LTLDQLNEELRTR
+196 
-209 TKFLYATLGRLRSI
+209 
-223 QVNLIGEANR
+223 
-233 PGLHR
+233 
-238 VPAIASV
+238 
-245 YNVLAL
+245 
-251 AGGVKKSGSLRQ
+251 
-263 IQWKRGNQMIA
+263 
-274 EIDLYEYLLKGETLK
+274 
-289 EITLKSGDTLFIPL
+289 
-303 LQKAFAVTGAVKR
+303 
-316 PAIYETKDNITFNQA
+316 
-331 LELAGGLQ
+331 
-339 VDAMGKIQIER
+339 
-350 TVPGQGRMM
+350 
-359 IRVSLDNNDSRNQML
+359 
-374 ENFDVVKIF
+374 
-383 PTKAPLNVS
+383 
-392 ISGEVIKKPGTYP
+392 
-405 LLKEMILAD
+405 
-414 LIVAAGGLGHPES
+414 
-427 TDLTVFITRWEYND
+427 
-441 LRSQRKIY
+441 
-449 KIQLNPETL
+449 
-458 KTKPSF
+458 
-464 NLKRGDAVLIRH
+464 
-476 HSEYRKP
+476 

-526 FTRNLLIEK
+526 FTRDLLIEK
-535 EKAID
+535 EKAIE

-606 EVSTV
+606 KVSTV

>member
-1 MSPKSK
+1 MSPKSTA
-7 LSGILAF
+7 SGILAF
-14 IILGVLIHPCFNL
+14 IFLGVLIHPCFNL

-35 AQQWT
+35 AQQWS
-40 QLYEGMSSNTQI
+40 QLYEGMSANTQT
-52 ESDEDSSPGNQIF
+52 ETGEGSSPGNLIF
-65 QQSQERVRVPGQFPE
+65 QQSQERVSVPRQVPE
-80 RQIDKSDPRIEGLAI
+80 RQ
-95 TERQRVISN
+95 TERSTSRMGKAVTGDRQRVISN
-104 LEQKLQPYLNKELIG
+104 LEIKLQPYLNKELIG

-167 GAAMGV
+167 GAAVGV
-173 QGTLID
+173 QGTLVD

-196 LTLDQLNEELRTR
+196 LTLDQLNEELRAR

-263 IQWKRGNQMIA
+263 IQWKRGNKLIA

-289 EITLKSGDTLFIPL
+289 EITLKSGDTLFIPM
-303 LQKAFAVTGAVKR
+303 LQNAFAVTGAVKR
-316 PAIYETKDNITFNQA
+316 PAIYETKNNITFNKA

-339 VDAMGKIQIER
+339 ADTSGMIQIER
-350 TVPGQGRMM
+350 TVPGQGRML
-359 IRVSLDNNDSRNQML
+359 IRISLDNNDSRNQKL
-374 ENFDVVKIF
+374 ENLDIIKVFPGGSSQTVKV
-383 PTKAPLNVS
+383 T
-392 ISGEVIKKPGTYP
+392 GEVVNLPGNYP
-405 LLKEMILAD
+405 LLKEMTLAD
-414 LIVAAGGLGHPES
+414 LVIAAGGLDHPES
-427 TDLTVFITRWEYND
+427 TDLVVFITRWEYSD
-441 LRSQRKIY
+441 LKSERKIY
-449 KIQLNPETL
+449 KIRLNPETL
-458 KTKPSF
+458 ETKPAF
-464 NLKRGDAVLIRH
+464 NLKRGDSVLIRH
-476 HSEYRKP
+476 HGEYRAP
-483 MFVTI
+483 MFITI

-503 TRLSEIIKQA
+503 TRISEIIKKA

-526 FTRNLLIEK
+526 FTRNLLVEK

-540 IRLRKDSE
+540 MRLRKDSE
-548 RALLQSTVAASS
+548 RALLQSTVSASA

-573 AIREGLN
+573 AIRAGLN
-580 KENEIE
+580 ETNQIE
-586 SQLSEGNE
+586 SQRSL
-594 IESRRNSDEEKT
+594 DEEET
-606 EVSTV
+606 EIATV
-611 QDINQGRVIIRL
+611 QDINQGRVIINL
-623 RPINELQNT
+623 RPVNELQNT
-632 VDDLELRDGDI
+632 IDDLELRDGDI

-648 KSNTIMVKGETLGE
+648 ISNTIMVKGETLGE
-662 ASIPYSEGEEA
+662 ASIPYSKGEEA
-673 DYYIDQLGGIR
+673 DYYIDQLGGLR

>member
-52 ESDEDSSPGNQIF
+52 ETGEGSSPGNQIF
-65 QQSQERVRVPGQFPE
+65 QQSQERVRVPGQVPE
-80 RQIDKSDPRIEGLAI
+80 RQIDKSDSRIEGLAI

-196 LTLDQLNEELRTR
+196 LTLDQLNDELRAR

-274 EIDLYEYLLKGETLK
+274 EIDLYEYLLKGETLE
-289 EITLKSGDTLFIPL
+289 EITLKSGDTLFIPM
-303 LQKAFAVTGAVKR
+303 LQNAFAVTGAVKR
-316 PAIYETKDNITFNQA
+316 PAIYETKNNITFNQA

-383 PTKAPLNVS
+383 PTKTPLNVS

-513 GGYTDQAFLEGAI
+513 GGYTDQAFLEGTI
-526 FTRNLLIEK
+526 FTRDLLIEK

-573 AIREGLN
+573 AIRAGLN
-580 KENEIE
+580 ETNQIE
-586 SQLSEGNE
+586 SLRSL
-594 IESRRNSDEEKT
+594 DEEET
-606 EVSTV
+606 EIATV

>member
-7 LSGILAF
+7 VSGILAF
-14 IILGVLIHPCFNL
+14 IFLGVLIHPCFNL

-35 AQQWT
+35 AQQWS
-40 QLYEGMSSNTQI
+40 QLYEGMSGNTQI
-52 ESDEDSSPGNQIF
+52 ETGEGSSSGNLIF
-65 QQSQERVRVPGQFPE
+65 QQSQERVSVPRQVPE
-80 RQIDKSDPRIEGLAI
+80 RQ
-95 TERQRVISN
+95 TERSTSSMGKPVTGDRQRVISN
-104 LEQKLQPYLNKELIG
+104 LEIKLQPYLNKELIG

-167 GAAMGV
+167 GAAVGV
-173 QGTLID
+173 QGTLVD

-196 LTLDQLNEELRTR
+196 LTLDQLNEELRAR

-263 IQWKRGNQMIA
+263 IQWKRGNKLIA
-274 EIDLYEYLLKGETLK
+274 EIDLYEYLLKGETLE
-289 EITLKSGDTLFIPL
+289 EITLKSGDTLFIPM
-303 LQKAFAVTGAVKR
+303 LQNAFAVTGAVKR
-316 PAIYETKDNITFNQA
+316 PAIYETKNNITFNQA

-339 VDAMGKIQIER
+339 ADTSGMIQIER
-350 TVPGQGRMM
+350 TVPGQGRAL
-359 IRVSLDNNDSRNQML
+359 IRISLDNNASRNQKL
-374 ENFDVVKIF
+374 ENLDIIKVFPGRSSQTVKV
-383 PTKAPLNVS
+383 T
-392 ISGEVIKKPGTYP
+392 GEVVNLPGNYP
-405 LLKEMILAD
+405 LLKEMTLAD
-414 LIVAAGGLGHPES
+414 LIIAAGGLDHPES
-427 TDLTVFITRWEYND
+427 TDLVVFITRWEYSD
-441 LRSQRKIY
+441 LKSERKIY
-449 KIQLNPETL
+449 KIRLNPETL
-458 KTKPSF
+458 ETKPAF
-464 NLKRGDAVLIRH
+464 NLKRGDSVLIRH
-476 HSEYRKP
+476 HGEYRAP
-483 MFVTI
+483 MFITI

-503 TRLSEIIKQA
+503 TRISEIIKKA

-526 FTRNLLIEK
+526 FTRNLLVEK

-540 IRLRKDSE
+540 MRLRKDSE
-548 RALLQSTVAASS
+548 RALLQSTVSASA

-573 AIREGLN
+573 AIRAGLN
-580 KENEIE
+580 ETNQIE
-586 SQLSEGNE
+586 SQRSL
-594 IESRRNSDEEKT
+594 DEEET
-606 EVSTV
+606 EIATV
-611 QDINQGRVIIRL
+611 QDINQGRVIIKL
-623 RPINELQNT
+623 RPVNELQNT
-632 VDDLELRDGDI
+632 IDDLELRDGDI

-648 KSNTIMVKGETLGE
+648 ISNTIMVKGETLGE
-662 ASIPYSEGEEA
+662 ASIPYSKGEEA
-673 DYYIDQLGGIR
+673 DYYIDQLGGLR

>member
-1 MSPKSK
+1 MSPKSTA
-7 LSGILAF
+7 SGILAF
-14 IILGVLIHPCFNL
+14 IFLGVLIHPCFNL

-35 AQQWT
+35 AQQWS
-40 QLYEGMSSNTQI
+40 QLYEGMSANTQI
-52 ESDEDSSPGNQIF
+52 ETGKGSSPGNLIF
-65 QQSQERVRVPGQFPE
+65 QQSQERVSVPRQVPE
-80 RQIDKSDPRIEGLAI
+80 RQ
-95 TERQRVISN
+95 TERSTSRMGKAVVGDRQRVISN
-104 LEQKLQPYLNKELIG
+104 LEIKLQPYLNKELIG

-167 GAAMGV
+167 GAAVGV
-173 QGTLID
+173 QGTLVD

-196 LTLDQLNEELRTR
+196 LTLDQLNEELRAR

-263 IQWKRGNQMIA
+263 IQWKRGNKLIA

-289 EITLKSGDTLFIPL
+289 EITLKSGDTLFIPM
-303 LQKAFAVTGAVKR
+303 LQNAFAVTGAVKR
-316 PAIYETKDNITFNQA
+316 PAIYETKNNITFNKA

-339 VDAMGKIQIER
+339 SDTSGMIQIER
-350 TVPGQGRMM
+350 TVPGQGRML
-359 IRVSLDNNDSRNQML
+359 IRISLDNNDSRNQKL
-374 ENFDVVKIF
+374 ENLDIIKVFPGGSSQTVKV
-383 PTKAPLNVS
+383 T
-392 ISGEVIKKPGTYP
+392 GEVVNLPGSYP
-405 LLKEMILAD
+405 LLKEMTLAD
-414 LIVAAGGLGHPES
+414 LVIAAGGLDHPES
-427 TDLTVFITRWEYND
+427 TDLVVFITRWEYSD
-441 LRSQRKIY
+441 LKSERKIY
-449 KIQLNPETL
+449 KIRLNPETL
-458 KTKPSF
+458 ETKPAF
-464 NLKRGDAVLIRH
+464 NLKRGDSVLIRH
-476 HSEYRKP
+476 HGEYRAP
-483 MFVTI
+483 MFITI

-503 TRLSEIIKQA
+503 TRISEIIKKA

-526 FTRNLLIEK
+526 FTRNLLVEK

-540 IRLRKDSE
+540 MRLRKDSE
-548 RALLQSTVAASS
+548 RALLQSTVSASA

-573 AIREGLN
+573 AIRAGLN
-580 KENEIE
+580 ETNQIE
-586 SQLSEGNE
+586 SQRSL
-594 IESRRNSDEEKT
+594 DEEET
-606 EVSTV
+606 EIATV
-611 QDINQGRVIIRL
+611 QDINQGRVIIKL
-623 RPINELQNT
+623 RPVNELQNT

-648 KSNTIMVKGETLGE
+648 ISNTIMVKGETLGE
-662 ASIPYSEGEEA
+662 ASIPYSKGEEA
-673 DYYIDQLGGIR
+673 DYYIDQLGGLR

>member
-40 QLYEGMSSNTQI
+40 QLYEGMSANTQI
-52 ESDEDSSPGNQIF
+52 ETGEGSSPGNLIF
-65 QQSQERVRVPGQFPE
+65 QQSQERVSVPRQVPE
-80 RQIDKSDPRIEGLAI
+80 RQ
-95 TERQRVISN
+95 TERSTSSMGKPVTGDRQRVISN
-104 LEQKLQPYLNKELIG
+104 LEIKLQPYLNKELIG

-167 GAAMGV
+167 GAAVGV
-173 QGTLID
+173 QGTLVD

-196 LTLDQLNEELRTR
+196 LTLDQLNEELRAR

-263 IQWKRGNQMIA
+263 IQWKRGNKLIA
-274 EIDLYEYLLKGETLK
+274 EIDLYEYLLKGETLE
-289 EITLKSGDTLFIPL
+289 EITLKSGDTLFIPM
-303 LQKAFAVTGAVKR
+303 LQNAFAVTGAVKR
-316 PAIYETKDNITFNQA
+316 PAIYETKNNITFNQA

-339 VDAMGKIQIER
+339 ADTSGMIQIER
-350 TVPGQGRMM
+350 TVPGQGRAL
-359 IRVSLDNNDSRNQML
+359 IRISLDNNASRNQKL
-374 ENFDVVKIF
+374 ENLDIIKVFPGGSSQSVKV
-383 PTKAPLNVS
+383 T
-392 ISGEVIKKPGTYP
+392 GEVVNLPGNYP
-405 LLKEMILAD
+405 LLKEMTLAD
-414 LIVAAGGLGHPES
+414 LIIAAGGLDHPES
-427 TDLTVFITRWEYND
+427 TDLVVFITRWEYSD
-441 LRSQRKIY
+441 LKSERKIY
-449 KIQLNPETL
+449 KIRLNPETL
-458 KTKPSF
+458 ETKPAF
-464 NLKRGDAVLIRH
+464 KLKRGDSVLIRH
-476 HSEYRKP
+476 HGEYRAP
-483 MFVTI
+483 MFITI

-503 TRLSEIIKQA
+503 TRISEIIKKA

-526 FTRNLLIEK
+526 FTRNLLVEK

-540 IRLRKDSE
+540 MRLRKDSE
-548 RALLQSTVAASS
+548 RALLQSTVSASA

-573 AIREGLN
+573 AIRAGLN
-580 KENEIE
+580 ETNQIE
-586 SQLSEGNE
+586 SQRSL
-594 IESRRNSDEEKT
+594 DEEET
-606 EVSTV
+606 EIATV
-611 QDINQGRVIIRL
+611 QDINQGRVIIKL
-623 RPINELQNT
+623 RPVSELQNT

-648 KSNTIMVKGETLGE
+648 ISNTIMVKGETLGE
-662 ASIPYSEGEEA
+662 ASIPYSKGEEA
-673 DYYIDQLGGIR
+673 DYYIDQLGGLR

-714 IIVPPDL
+714 IIVPTDL
-721 RPKESTIKEYAT
+721 RPKESTLLEYAT

>member
-1 MSPKSK
+1 MSPKSTA
-7 LSGILAF
+7 SGILAF
-14 IILGVLIHPCFNL
+14 IFLGVLIHPCFNL

-35 AQQWT
+35 AQQWS
-40 QLYEGMSSNTQI
+40 QLYEGMSANTQT
-52 ESDEDSSPGNQIF
+52 ETGEGSSPGNLIF
-65 QQSQERVRVPGQFPE
+65 QQSQERVSVPRQVPE
-80 RQIDKSDPRIEGLAI
+80 RQ
-95 TERQRVISN
+95 TERSTSRMGKVVTGDRQRVISN
-104 LEQKLQPYLNKELIG
+104 LEIKLQPYLNKELIG

-167 GAAMGV
+167 GAAVGV
-173 QGTLID
+173 QGTLVD

-196 LTLDQLNEELRTR
+196 LTLEQLNEELRAR

-263 IQWKRGNQMIA
+263 IQWKRGNKLIA
-274 EIDLYEYLLKGETLK
+274 EIDLYEYLLKGETLE
-289 EITLKSGDTLFIPL
+289 EITLKSGDTLFIPM
-303 LQKAFAVTGAVKR
+303 LQNAFAVTGAVKR
-316 PAIYETKDNITFNQA
+316 PAIYETKNNITFNQA

-339 VDAMGKIQIER
+339 ADTSGMIQIER
-350 TVPGQGRMM
+350 TVPGQGRML
-359 IRVSLDNNDSRNQML
+359 IRISLDNNASRNQKL
-374 ENFDVVKIF
+374 ENLDIIKVFPGGSSQTVKV
-383 PTKAPLNVS
+383 T
-392 ISGEVIKKPGTYP
+392 GEVVNLPGSYP
-405 LLKEMILAD
+405 LLKEMTLAD
-414 LIVAAGGLGHPES
+414 LVIAAGGLDHPES
-427 TDLTVFITRWEYND
+427 TDLVVFITRWEYSD
-441 LRSQRKIY
+441 LKSERKIY
-449 KIQLNPETL
+449 KIRLNPETL
-458 KTKPSF
+458 ETKPAF
-464 NLKRGDAVLIRH
+464 NLKRGDSVLIRH
-476 HSEYRKP
+476 HGEYRAP
-483 MFVTI
+483 MFITI

-503 TRLSEIIKQA
+503 TRISEIIKKA

-526 FTRNLLIEK
+526 FTRNLLVEK

-540 IRLRKDSE
+540 MRLRKDSE
-548 RALLQSTVAASS
+548 RALLQSTVSASA

-573 AIREGLN
+573 AIRAGLN
-580 KENEIE
+580 ETNQIE
-586 SQLSEGNE
+586 SQRSL
-594 IESRRNSDEEKT
+594 DEEET
-606 EVSTV
+606 EIATV
-611 QDINQGRVIIRL
+611 QDINQGRVIINL
-623 RPINELQNT
+623 RPVNELQNT
-632 VDDLELRDGDI
+632 IDDLELRDGDI

-648 KSNTIMVKGETLGE
+648 ISNTIMVKGETLGE
-662 ASIPYSEGEEA
+662 ASIPYSKGEEA
-673 DYYIDQLGGIR
+673 EYYIDQLGGLR

-721 RPKESTIKEYAT
+721 RPKESTILEYAT

-740 TFTTIAILYSIGI
+740 TFTTFAILYSIGI

>member
-1 MSPKSK
+1 MSPK
-7 LSGILAF
+7 LTASGILAF
-14 IILGVLIHPCFNL
+14 IFLGVLIHPCFNL

-35 AQQWT
+35 AQQWS
-40 QLYEGMSSNTQI
+40 QLYEGMSANTQT
-52 ESDEDSSPGNQIF
+52 ETGEGSSPGNLIF
-65 QQSQERVRVPGQFPE
+65 QQSQERVSVPRQVPE
-80 RQIDKSDPRIEGLAI
+80 RQ
-95 TERQRVISN
+95 TERSTSRMGKAVVGDRQRVISN
-104 LEQKLQPYLNKELIG
+104 LEIKLQPYLNKELIG

-167 GAAMGV
+167 GAVVGV
-173 QGTLID
+173 QGTLVD

-196 LTLDQLNEELRTR
+196 LTLDQLNEELRAR

-263 IQWKRGNQMIA
+263 IQWKRGNKLIA

-289 EITLKSGDTLFIPL
+289 EITLKSGDTLFIPM
-303 LQKAFAVTGAVKR
+303 LQNAFAVTGAVKR
-316 PAIYETKDNITFNQA
+316 PAIYETKNNITFNQA

-339 VDAMGKIQIER
+339 ADTSGMIQIER
-350 TVPGQGRMM
+350 TVPGQGRML
-359 IRVSLDNNDSRNQML
+359 IRISLDNNDSRNQKL
-374 ENFDVVKIF
+374 ENLDIIKVFPGGSSQTVKV
-383 PTKAPLNVS
+383 T
-392 ISGEVIKKPGTYP
+392 GEVVNLPGSYP
-405 LLKEMILAD
+405 LLKEMTLAD
-414 LIVAAGGLGHPES
+414 LVIAAGGLDHPES
-427 TDLTVFITRWEYND
+427 TDLVVFITRWEYSD
-441 LRSQRKIY
+441 LKSERKIY
-449 KIQLNPETL
+449 KIRLNPETL
-458 KTKPSF
+458 ETKPAF
-464 NLKRGDAVLIRH
+464 NLKRGDSVLIRH
-476 HSEYRKP
+476 HGEYRAP
-483 MFVTI
+483 MFITI

-503 TRLSEIIKQA
+503 TRISEIIKKA

-526 FTRNLLIEK
+526 FTRNLLVEK

-540 IRLRKDSE
+540 MRLRKDSE
-548 RALLQSTVAASS
+548 RALLQSTVSASA

-573 AIREGLN
+573 AIRAGLN
-580 KENEIE
+580 ETNQIE
-586 SQLSEGNE
+586 SQRSL
-594 IESRRNSDEEKT
+594 DEEET
-606 EVSTV
+606 EIATV
-611 QDINQGRVIIRL
+611 QDINQGRVIINL
-623 RPINELQNT
+623 RPVNELQNT
-632 VDDLELRDGDI
+632 IDDLELRDGDI

-648 KSNTIMVKGETLGE
+648 ISNTIMVKGETLGE
-662 ASIPYSEGEEA
+662 ASIPYSKGEEA
-673 DYYIDQLGGIR
+673 EYYIDQLGGLR

>member
-1 MSPKSK
+1 MSPK
-7 LSGILAF
+7 LTASGILAF
-14 IILGVLIHPCFNL
+14 IFLGVLIHPCFNL

-35 AQQWT
+35 AQQWS
-40 QLYEGMSSNTQI
+40 QLYEGMSANTQT
-52 ESDEDSSPGNQIF
+52 ETGEGSSPGNLIF
-65 QQSQERVRVPGQFPE
+65 QQSQERVSVPRQVPE
-80 RQIDKSDPRIEGLAI
+80 RQ
-95 TERQRVISN
+95 TERSTSRMGKPVTGDRQRVISN
-104 LEQKLQPYLNKELIG
+104 LEIKLQPYLNKELIG

-167 GAAMGV
+167 GAAVGV
-173 QGTLID
+173 QGTLVD

-190 PIKAWN
+190 PIKTWN
-196 LTLDQLNEELRTR
+196 LTLDQLNEELRAR

-263 IQWKRGNQMIA
+263 IQWKRGNKLIA
-274 EIDLYEYLLKGETLK
+274 EIDLYEYLLKGETLE
-289 EITLKSGDTLFIPL
+289 EITLKSGDTLFIPM
-303 LQKAFAVTGAVKR
+303 LQNAFAVTGAVKR
-316 PAIYETKDNITFNQA
+316 PAIYETKNNITFNQA

-339 VDAMGKIQIER
+339 ADTSGMIQIER
-350 TVPGQGRMM
+350 TVPGQGRML
-359 IRVSLDNNDSRNQML
+359 IRISLDNNDSRNQKL
-374 ENFDVVKIF
+374 ENLDIIKVFPGGSSQTVKV
-383 PTKAPLNVS
+383 T
-392 ISGEVIKKPGTYP
+392 GEVVNLPGSYP
-405 LLKEMILAD
+405 LLKEMTLAD
-414 LIVAAGGLGHPES
+414 LVIAAGGLDHPES
-427 TDLTVFITRWEYND
+427 TDLVVFITRWEYSD
-441 LRSQRKIY
+441 LKSERKIY
-449 KIQLNPETL
+449 KIRLNPETL
-458 KTKPSF
+458 ETKPAF
-464 NLKRGDAVLIRH
+464 NLKRGDSVLIRH
-476 HSEYRKP
+476 HGEYRAP
-483 MFVTI
+483 MFITI

-503 TRLSEIIKQA
+503 TRISEIIKKA

-526 FTRNLLIEK
+526 FTRNLLVEK

-540 IRLRKDSE
+540 MRLRKDSE
-548 RALLQSTVAASS
+548 RALLQSTVSASA

-573 AIREGLN
+573 AIRAGLN
-580 KENEIE
+580 ETNQIE
-586 SQLSEGNE
+586 SQRSL
-594 IESRRNSDEEKT
+594 DEEET
-606 EVSTV
+606 EIATV
-611 QDINQGRVIIRL
+611 QDINQGRVIINL
-623 RPINELQNT
+623 RPVNELQNT

-648 KSNTIMVKGETLGE
+648 ISNTIMVKGETLGE
-662 ASIPYSEGEEA
+662 ASIPYSKGEEA
-673 DYYIDQLGGIR
+673 DYYIDQLGGLR
-684 DSADLD
+684 DSADLE

>member
-1 MSPKSK
+1 MSPKSTA
-7 LSGILAF
+7 SGILAF
-14 IILGVLIHPCFNL
+14 IFLGVLIHPCFNL

-35 AQQWT
+35 AQQWS

-52 ESDEDSSPGNQIF
+52 ETGEGSSPGNLIF
-65 QQSQERVRVPGQFPE
+65 QQSQERVSVPRQVPE
-80 RQIDKSDPRIEGLAI
+80 RQ
-95 TERQRVISN
+95 TERSTSRMGKAVVGDRQRVISN
-104 LEQKLQPYLNKELIG
+104 LEIKLQPYLNKELIG

-167 GAAMGV
+167 GAAVGV
-173 QGTLID
+173 QGTLVD

-196 LTLDQLNEELRTR
+196 LTLDQLNEELRAR

-263 IQWKRGNQMIA
+263 IQWKRGNKLIA
-274 EIDLYEYLLKGETLK
+274 EIDLYEYLLKGETLE
-289 EITLKSGDTLFIPL
+289 EITLKSGDTLFIPM
-303 LQKAFAVTGAVKR
+303 LQNAFAVTGAVKR
-316 PAIYETKDNITFNQA
+316 PAIYETKNNITFNKA

-339 VDAMGKIQIER
+339 ADTSGMIQIER
-350 TVPGQGRMM
+350 TVPGQGRML
-359 IRVSLDNNDSRNQML
+359 IRISLDNNDSRNQKL
-374 ENFDVVKIF
+374 ENLDIIKVFPGGSSQTVKV
-383 PTKAPLNVS
+383 T
-392 ISGEVIKKPGTYP
+392 GEVVNLPGSYP
-405 LLKEMILAD
+405 LLKEMTLAD
-414 LIVAAGGLGHPES
+414 LVIAAGGLDHPES
-427 TDLTVFITRWEYND
+427 TDLVVFITRWEYSD
-441 LRSQRKIY
+441 LKSERKIY
-449 KIQLNPETL
+449 KIRLNPETL
-458 KTKPSF
+458 ETKPAF
-464 NLKRGDAVLIRH
+464 NLKRGDSVLIRH
-476 HSEYRKP
+476 HGEYRAP
-483 MFVTI
+483 MFITI

-503 TRLSEIIKQA
+503 TRISEIIKKA

-526 FTRNLLIEK
+526 FTRNLLVEK

-540 IRLRKDSE
+540 MRLRKDSE
-548 RALLQSTVAASS
+548 RALLQSTVSASA

-573 AIREGLN
+573 AIRAGLN
-580 KENEIE
+580 ETNQIE
-586 SQLSEGNE
+586 SQRSL
-594 IESRRNSDEEKT
+594 DEEET
-606 EVSTV
+606 EIATV
-611 QDINQGRVIIRL
+611 QDINQGRVIIKL
-623 RPINELQNT
+623 RPVNELQNT
-632 VDDLELRDGDI
+632 IDDLELRDGDI

-648 KSNTIMVKGETLGE
+648 ISNTIMVKGETLGE
-662 ASIPYSEGEEA
+662 ASIPYSKGEEA
-673 DYYIDQLGGIR
+673 EYYIDQLGGLR

>member
-1 MSPKSK
+1 MSPK
-7 LSGILAF
+7 LTASGILAF
-14 IILGVLIHPCFNL
+14 IFLGVLIHPCFNL

-35 AQQWT
+35 AQQWS
-40 QLYEGMSSNTQI
+40 QLYEGMSANTQT
-52 ESDEDSSPGNQIF
+52 ETGEGSSPGNLIF
-65 QQSQERVRVPGQFPE
+65 QQSQERVSVPRQVPE
-80 RQIDKSDPRIEGLAI
+80 RQ
-95 TERQRVISN
+95 TERSTSRMGKAVVGDRQRVISN
-104 LEQKLQPYLNKELIG
+104 LEIKLQPYLNKELIG

-167 GAAMGV
+167 GAAVGV
-173 QGTLID
+173 QGTLVD

-196 LTLDQLNEELRTR
+196 LTLDQLNEELRAR

-263 IQWKRGNQMIA
+263 IQWKRGNKLIA
-274 EIDLYEYLLKGETLK
+274 EIDLYEYLLKGETLE
-289 EITLKSGDTLFIPL
+289 EITLKSGDTLFIPM
-303 LQKAFAVTGAVKR
+303 LQNAFAVTGAVKR
-316 PAIYETKDNITFNQA
+316 PAIYETKNNITFNQA

-339 VDAMGKIQIER
+339 SDTSGMIQIER
-350 TVPGQGRMM
+350 TVPGQGRML
-359 IRVSLDNNDSRNQML
+359 IRISLDNNDSRNQKL
-374 ENFDVVKIF
+374 ENLDIIKVFPGGSSQTVKV
-383 PTKAPLNVS
+383 T
-392 ISGEVIKKPGTYP
+392 GEVVNLPGSYP
-405 LLKEMILAD
+405 LLKEMTLAD
-414 LIVAAGGLGHPES
+414 LVIAAGGLDHPES
-427 TDLTVFITRWEYND
+427 TDLVVFITRWEYSD
-441 LRSQRKIY
+441 LKSERKIY
-449 KIQLNPETL
+449 KIRLNPETL
-458 KTKPSF
+458 ETKPAF
-464 NLKRGDAVLIRH
+464 NLKRGDSVLIRH
-476 HSEYRKP
+476 HGEYRAP
-483 MFVTI
+483 MFITI

-503 TRLSEIIKQA
+503 TRISEIIKKA

-526 FTRNLLIEK
+526 FTRNLLVEK

-540 IRLRKDSE
+540 MRLRKDSE
-548 RALLQSTVAASS
+548 RALLQSTVSASA

-573 AIREGLN
+573 AIRAGLN
-580 KENEIE
+580 ETNQIE
-586 SQLSEGNE
+586 SQRSL
-594 IESRRNSDEEKT
+594 DEEET
-606 EVSTV
+606 EIATV
-611 QDINQGRVIIRL
+611 QDINQGRVIINL
-623 RPINELQNT
+623 RPVNELQNT
-632 VDDLELRDGDI
+632 IDDLELRDGDI

-648 KSNTIMVKGETLGE
+648 ISNTIMVKGETLGE
-662 ASIPYSEGEEA
+662 ASIPYSKGEEA
-673 DYYIDQLGGIR
+673 EYYIDQLGGLR